1 MIFAEVT
8 MTMLGFLGGT
18 GPEGRGL
25 ALRFAAAGHKVLLG
39 SRDLNRAQEVADRV
53 RNSANNL
60 DIQGVMND
68 QVAQE
73 AEIVLVTV
81 PFEGHEI
88 LLKSFRG
95 HLQGKVVVDTVVPL
109 TFKKMVAES
118 VPVAEGSASQQ
129 AQVLLPE
136 SHVVAA
142 FQNVSAH
149 DLLNLDHIIDG
160 DVIVCGDH
168 SEAKRSVMAL
178 AETIRDVRALDGGGL
193 QNARYVEDITV
204 LFLNM
209 NRIYKGRCM
218 VKVVGI

>member
-1 MIFAEVT
+1 

-25 ALRFAAAGHKVLLG
+25 ALRFAVAGYKVLLG
-39 SRDLNRAQEVADRV
+39 SRDLTRAQEVADSV
-53 RNSANNL
+53 RSSANNL

-68 QVAQE
+68 QVAQD

-81 PFEGHEI
+81 PFEGHEA
-88 LLKSFRG
+88 LLKSVRR

-109 TFKKMVAES
+109 TFKNKFAES

-136 SHVVAA
+136 SHIVAA

-149 DLLNLDHIIDG
+149 DLLNRDHIIDG
-160 DVIVCGDH
+160 DVIVCGDN

-193 QNARYVEDITV
+193 QNARYVEDLTV